1 MTTKRHLVIGTAG
14 HIDHGKTALVRALT
28 GINTDRLAEEKRRG
42 ITIELG
48 FAPWQLADE
57 IEASIVDVPG
67 HERLV
72 RTMVAGAG
80 GMDIALL
87 VVAADDGVMPQT
99 REHLDVLRLLGV
111 PAGMVVLTKCDL
123 VDEEL
128 LALVEEDVREAVRG
142 SIFESAQISQTS
154 SKDRT
159 GLEELTA
166 RVLKLANNTAT
177 RPSHG
182 PTFLPLDRLFTK
194 AGYGTVGT
202 GTTLR
207 GSLKVGDALEAHG
220 ELAEPIGGLKVRGLQ
235 ALGAARDE
243 VSAGMRAAVNLTGR
257 NVERVSRGMV
267 LTHAGSFRS
276 VDSAVVWAR
285 VLPHAEPLG
294 QETVA
299 AHLGTSERE
308 ATVLPLGTQSIEPGQ
323 EGGLLLRF
331 SRPIATY
338 AGQRMV
344 LRRPGLHGQATVA
357 GGEVLDPE
365 PPRGKGSVSLAAS
378 QLDRL
383 RSNAQDRLLAIAR
396 ESRARGIDEASIL
409 RRLPPGEGDNAIR
422 KLEKKGKLV
431 RVPGAEPRWLD
442 ADLAAGLVRRVIAMV
457 NGLHDKEPLAPGLI
471 EAEVTSRLPPPE
483 RHLAALATHLAVGQ
497 NKLLRDG
504 AHLAVPG
511 RGAAVDENAKREMDA
526 IVSLYTGAGVTPP
539 SDKEVGEQLGL
550 ETKRLQELLGLLR
563 RRNALKRVTETLH
576 FAADTIDTIEG
587 RVLDKLQD
595 QELMSAPEFKELAGG
610 VSRKW
615 AIPLLEYFDRNKVTL
630 RVGDVRKLHP
640 SRKTT
645 T

>member
-1 MTTKRHLVIGTAG
+1 MTATRHLVIGTAG
-14 HIDHGKTALVRALT
+14 HIDHGKTTLVRALT
-28 GINTDRLAEEKRRG
+28 GIDTDRLDEEKRRG

-48 FAPWQLADE
+48 FAPWKLSDE

-80 GMDIALL
+80 GMDIAML

-111 PAGMVVLTKCDL
+111 PAGLVVLTKCDL
-123 VDEEL
+123 VDDEL
-128 LALVEEDVREAVRG
+128 LELVEEDVRDAVRG
-142 SIFESAQISQTS
+142 SIFEEAPITRTS
-154 SKDRT
+154 SRNET
-159 GLEELTA
+159 GMEQLSA
-166 RVLKLANNTAT
+166 RVLELASAAAA
-177 RPSHG
+177 RPSEG
-182 PTFLPLDRLFTK
+182 PVFLPLDRLFSK
-194 AGYGTVGT
+194 AGYGTIGT

-220 ELAEPIGGLKVRGLQ
+220 ESTEPIGSLKVRGLQ
-235 ALGAARDE
+235 ALGSARDA
-243 VSAGMRAAVNLTGR
+243 VSAGMRTAVNLTGR
-257 NVERVSRGMV
+257 NVEQVSRGMV
-267 LTHAGSFRS
+267 LTHAGSFVA
-276 VDSAVVWAR
+276 VDSAVVWVR

-294 QETVA
+294 DEMLS

-308 ATVLPLGTQSIEPGQ
+308 ARVLPLGAAAIDPGQ
-323 EGGLLLRF
+323 EGGALLRF

-338 AGQRMV
+338 AAQRLV

-378 QLDRL
+378 QLERL
-383 RSNAQDRLLAIAR
+383 RGHVEDRLLAVAR
-396 ESRARGIDEASIL
+396 ESRARGIDEASVL
-409 RRLPPGEGDNAIR
+409 RRLPPGEGENAIR

-431 RVPGAEPRWLD
+431 RVPGAGARWLD
-442 ADLAAGLVRRVIAMV
+442 ADLASALVRRVVSMV
-457 NGLHDKEPLAPGLI
+457 NAHHDREPLSPGLA

-483 RHLAALATHLAVGQ
+483 RHLAELATGLAVSQGR
-497 NKLLRDG
+497 LSRDG

-511 RGAAVDENAKREMDA
+511 RGAAVDETAKQEMEA
-526 IVSLYTGAGVTPP
+526 IRTLYSKARFTPP
-539 SDKEVGEQLGL
+539 TDKEVGEALGL

-563 RRNALKRVTETLH
+563 RRNELRRVTETLH
-576 FAADTIDTIEG
+576 FDAETMSTIEA
-587 RVLDKLQD
+587 RVLDKLES
-595 QELMSAPEFKELAGG
+595 QEQMSAPEFKELAGG

-615 AIPLLEYFDRNKVTL
+615 AIPLLEYLDRNKVTL

-640 SRKTT
+640 SRRKPG
-645 T
+645 